1 MKKIS
6 KKIALLC
13 VIILILATF
22 CSCRPSNY
30 SKHFDTTFLFDV
42 NWMIGKNSNE
52 IQKRYGV
59 FDNNNIALQEKTY
72 IDAVGMYL
80 TGKGVSDL
88 SFKLFL
94 RPVND
99 EYIYIYFD
107 SNGIA
112 YKVETRVEIF
122 D

>member
-1 MKKIS
+1 M
-6 KKIALLC
+6 
-13 VIILILATF
+13 
-22 CSCRPSNY
+22 
-30 SKHFDTTFLFDV
+30 FDV

-59 FDNNNIALQEKTY
+59 FDNNNIPDQEKTY

-80 TGKGVSDL
+80 TGKSVSDL

-122 D
+122 N

>member
-59 FDNNNIALQEKTY
+59 FDNNNIPDQEKTY

-80 TGKGVSDL
+80 TDNL
-88 SFKLFL
+88 Q
-94 RPVND
+94 
-99 EYIYIYFD
+99 EWID
-107 SNGIA
+107 SYLQNIIA
-112 YKVETRVEIF
+112 YWNVKEIIS
-122 D
+122 

>member
-1 MKKIS
+1 
-6 KKIALLC
+6 
-13 VIILILATF
+13 
-22 CSCRPSNY
+22 
-30 SKHFDTTFLFDV
+30 
-42 NWMIGKNSNE
+42 MIGKNSNE

-59 FDNNNIALQEKTY
+59 FDNNNIPDQEKTY

-80 TGKGVSDL
+80 TGKSVSDL

-122 D
+122 N

>member
-1 MKKIS
+1 M
-6 KKIALLC
+6 
-13 VIILILATF
+13 
-22 CSCRPSNY
+22 
-30 SKHFDTTFLFDV
+30 FDV

-59 FDNNNIALQEKTY
+59 FDNNNIPDQEKTY
-72 IDAVGMYL
+72 RDAVGMYL
-80 TGKGVSDL
+80 TGKSVSDL

-122 D
+122 N